1 MASHAL
7 VKRSSDSA
15 LMPPPPPP
23 KRIKRPAKVLAEE
36 EYTDALSSI
45 IARDFFPGL
54 AEAQSQQEYLNALES
69 RDNEWIASAG
79 KQLAQMMTPGPEG
92 RRSRG
97 RRGTSMTPMSGLFG
111 TAGETPKSWTGDT
124 PGTAASTA
132 TAAPQDAPPKVD
144 TNLSLSAFQT
154 KYTSEDNESFY
165 KLLDKQNEKRA
176 EKYAWMWADNKI
188 PAARQIAHRER
199 QAQVR
204 AAHDAQAAEGG
215 RPPLAIEAP
224 DTRRAMPDTWKAHPR
239 NGLMFDPH
247 SIEDDL
253 PTAQQRAEDA
263 SRAAPKAVV
272 YDNTRL
278 AAPAPERPDGPAAIP
293 PSPSLSA
300 VRDAVRGRPRLGAS
314 EAGSVADGGGGAT
327 PRVNGYAFVDSR
339 EPSPEPAP
347 APADEDTDWSK
358 LALGPGDQTP
368 NPFSIP
374 EKSSREALHH
384 RMVDKVARGK
394 RAEKAARET
403 KTPLKTPVP
412 KFSSAPGLTPAAQKL
427 MGRIG
432 GRMPGGS
439 IWEGERT
446 PRRREGF
453 AKGWTPKPK
462 ATPSGLSRS

>member
-1 MASHAL
+1 MASQAL

-23 KRIKRPAKVLAEE
+23 KRIKRPTKVLAEE

-54 AEAQSQQEYLNALES
+54 AEAESQQEYLNALQS
-69 RDNEWIASAG
+69 RDSEWIASAG

-111 TAGETPKSWTGDT
+111 TAGETPKDWAGDT

-144 TNLSLSAFQT
+144 TNLSLSAFQA

-188 PAARQIAHRER
+188 PAARQIAYRKR
-199 QAQVR
+199 QEQIQ
-204 AAHDAQAAEGG
+204 AAKDTQAAEDGK
-215 RPPLAIEAP
+215 PTLAIEAP
-224 DTRRAMPDTWKAHPR
+224 DARRAMPDTWHARPR

-253 PTAQQRAEDA
+253 PTVQQTAEDA

-278 AAPAPERPDGPAAIP
+278 PVPAPDPPTGPAIP

-314 EAGSVADGGGGAT
+314 EIGSVADGGGDGSAT

-339 EPSPEPAP
+339 EPSPEPA
-347 APADEDTDWSK
+347 AAEANATDWSQ

-368 NPFSIP
+368 NPFSIS
-374 EKSSREALHH
+374 ERSSREALHH
-384 RMVDKVARGK
+384 RMVDKVAQGK

-403 KTPLKTPVP
+403 KTPVTKTPVP
-412 KFSSAPGLTPAAQKL
+412 KLTSAPGLTPAAQKL

-432 GRMPGGS
+432 GRTPGGN
-439 IWEGERT
+439 IWEGDRT
-446 PRRREGF
+446 PRRKEGW
-453 AKGWTPKPK
+453 AKGWTPRAKG
-462 ATPSGLSRS
+462 TPSGLSR